1 MDQILRDDVGNK
13 EAAGLCYVKKGWRPC
28 NLNLQDL
35 IFSRFRVAIQAR
47 CCRMPVVVVVG
58 GISEEVSSSK
68 EGSRE
73 TRGYWH
79 SSSAVRH
86 REGRVFGS
94 TVGWRGIEK
103 ATEQRG
109 SNFIM
114 IPS

>member
-13 EAAGLCYVKKGWRPC
+13 EAAGLCYVKKDGRPC

-47 CCRMPVVVVVG
+47 CCRMPVVVVVVVVVVG

-86 REGRVFGS
+86 REGRVFREYCRLEGN
-94 TVGWRGIEK
+94 RK
-103 ATEQRG
+103 
-109 SNFIM
+109 SNRTGRL
-114 IPS
+114 